1 MILFQNA
8 TIFNGNKLI
17 SSNSVLVEKNK
28 MHSYVNLAGK
38 VTDKELSDMYNN
50 SDLFVLAHRMLS
62 NGDTEGCPTV
72 FSEAGAHGIP
82 LIGGNDAGASTAIID
97 GINGLFVSMPS
108 QKGNDDEY
116 YDTVWIDSKQL
127 REELTTLA
135 ISEYQNPSSSE
146 ENNMQSEPET
156 AGDNIKETNKDT
168 PPAEDV
174 ASPAF
179 SDDDI
184 PF

>member
-1 MILFQNA
+1 MKISRMNTGNWGKVRAFFDLTTQDGF
-8 TIFNGNKLI
+8 TIKGFKLI
-17 SSNSVLVEKNK
+17 E
-28 MHSYVNLAGK
+28 
-38 VTDKELSDMYNN
+38 
-50 SDLFVLAHRMLS
+50 
-62 NGDTEGCPTV
+62 
-72 FSEAGAHGIP
+72 
-82 LIGGNDAGASTAIID
+82 

-135 ISEYQNPSSSE
+135 LQEYQNPWSA
-146 ENNMQSEPET
+146 ENTVQPEAEMT
-156 AGDNIKETNKDT
+156 GDNIKETDKENSPT
-168 PPAEDV
+168 EDV
-174 ASPAF
+174 SSPAF

>member
-1 MILFQNA
+1 MKISRMNTGNWGKVRAFFDLTTQDGF
-8 TIFNGNKLI
+8 TIKGFKLI
-17 SSNSVLVEKNK
+17 E
-28 MHSYVNLAGK
+28 
-38 VTDKELSDMYNN
+38 
-50 SDLFVLAHRMLS
+50 
-62 NGDTEGCPTV
+62 
-72 FSEAGAHGIP
+72 
-82 LIGGNDAGASTAIID
+82 

-135 ISEYQNPSSSE
+135 LQEYQNPSSA
-146 ENNMQSEPET
+146 ENTVQPEAEMT
-156 AGDNIKETNKDT
+156 GDNIKETDKENSPT
-168 PPAEDV
+168 EDV
-174 ASPAF
+174 SSPAF

>member
-1 MILFQNA
+1 MKISRMNTGNWGKVRAFFDLTTKDGF
-8 TIFNGNKLI
+8 TIKGFKLI
-17 SSNSVLVEKNK
+17 E
-28 MHSYVNLAGK
+28 
-38 VTDKELSDMYNN
+38 
-50 SDLFVLAHRMLS
+50 
-62 NGDTEGCPTV
+62 
-72 FSEAGAHGIP
+72 
-82 LIGGNDAGASTAIID
+82 

-127 REELTTLA
+127 REELATLA

-156 AGDNIKETNKDT
+156 VGDNIKETNKDT
-168 PPAEDV
+168 PPEEDV